1 MIEEEF
7 DTLLPALVS
16 QHCEDVLLVRSAVYD
31 VIVRHLGIEHR
42 KAVMM
47 LASDGDVLHSGRFGQ
62 RDPFARA
69 ELRWIELRRDLLV
82 FRNRNFLF
90 VHYPFALTQDAVHS
104 PMDEHSELCILKPL
118 ASSLV
123 GRTRSVGG
131 VTRRLRALRLALFL
145 RRSRHLG
152 WPHDTCKEHHKDQA
166 TRVQQA
172 IA

>member
-1 MIEEEF
+1 
-7 DTLLPALVS
+7 
-16 QHCEDVLLVRSAVYD
+16 
-31 VIVRHLGIEHR
+31 
-42 KAVMM
+42 
-47 LASDGDVLHSGRFGQ
+47 Q

-172 IA
+172 IAETRADPLTDHEHYPFDQVRNTLRGFIKYLRAGEIQVRS